1 MSCIS
6 RRKRAPSKATP
17 TEELEMTT
25 AAVVRPAS
33 GSPSVEV
40 NIPAIGE
47 GEGQLVIHEAPSDN
61 KEIRELKREL
71 AKMQKEHVKQCR
83 ELNLLKNTVAAYRCE
98 LKNTVEA
105 YRCELKE
112 MKDTSYEGEFI
123 WRLTPASEILVE
135 PPEHANIPDAQY
147 YGFHVNSPTFY
158 SSRYAAVYDHNY
170 THNYISFL
178 FIDMDISLD

>member
-6 RRKRAPSKATP
+6 RRKRTPSKTTP

-25 AAVVRPAS
+25 AAVVRSAS
-33 GSPSVEV
+33 GPPSVEV
-40 NIPAIGE
+40 NIPTIGE
-47 GEGQLVIHEAPSDN
+47 GEGQLVIDEAPSDN
-61 KEIRELKREL
+61 KEMRALKREL
-71 AKMQKEHVKQCR
+71 AKMQKEHVKQYR
-83 ELNLLKNTVAAYRCE
+83 ELNLLKNTVAAYRGE
-98 LKNTVEA
+98 LKA
-105 YRCELKE
+105 

-147 YGFHVNSPTFY
+147 YGFHVNSSTFY
-158 SSRYAAVYDHNY
+158 SSRYAALYDHNY